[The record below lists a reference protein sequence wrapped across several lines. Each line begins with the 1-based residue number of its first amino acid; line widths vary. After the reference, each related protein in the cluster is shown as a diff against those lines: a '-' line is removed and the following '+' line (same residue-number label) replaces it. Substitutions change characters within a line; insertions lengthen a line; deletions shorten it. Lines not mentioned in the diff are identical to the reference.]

1 MASLLSPSQAGERCT
16 DGQPEPPQSESRL
29 PATRTLFPD
38 SLLVSSG
45 LPLVRYTGMLQTR
58 RRLQRLGLH
67 AAEAAATPL
76 VTVSV

>member
-29 PATRTLFPD
+29 PATRTLVRD

-45 LPLVRYTGMLQTR
+45 LPLVRYTLQTR

-67 AAEAAATPL
+67 AAEATATPL